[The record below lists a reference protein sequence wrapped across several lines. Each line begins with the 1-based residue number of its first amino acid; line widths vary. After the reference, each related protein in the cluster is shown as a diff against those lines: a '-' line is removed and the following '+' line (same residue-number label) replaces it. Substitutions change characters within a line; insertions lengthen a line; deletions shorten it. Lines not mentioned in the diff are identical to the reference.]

1 MMPLLQRKGQ
11 HAASP
16 LRDGAGERARPDS
29 TATLLTTSESS
40 NLLFAGSVS
49 SATSSAAASPI
60 PSFSRLP
67 PTASSARPTSP
78 TTLHQLLANAPA
90 VPSTDLQRRSSSSR
104 PASPPAYTAVARS
117 LSNPA
122 GGMAAQA
129 TSATEADLI
138 QLREASL
145 DAFQALVCRLV
156 REAKT
161 AAATP
166 TLQPVPSTASASA
179 SASAPSRA
187 VTSIPPVTVMDA
199 DRRTVSSRLDPT
211 CTGSDDLLPQ
221 STSLQATTAQSL
233 LQSLRSQ
240 PGGTNRMRS
249 ATSPPTRASSADPLA
264 VPATCTT
271 SPSSPAAS
279 TSPTAPPSPG
289 MSAGKRLLASLSRRR
304 AKTADDDSNIPS
316 GASSTV
322 QLLDALSPAE
332 IATPPVDDT
341 PATSGPEG
349 ALALALAGLLED
361 VYTLLDLHRDPTPDE
376 WAAVGASMHVVAGMC
391 AARTPLPTSPLPAL
405 AAPSPDSPLPS
416 YAAVMDDSSDA
427 STVYD
432 GTAPPP
438 PPSEKHADA
447 LDGMIQAVMPG
458 LGAKAPAAPATPAAA
473 LPADLERVMVA
484 IERLQDLGGRKL
496 SNQCVSLSGAQED
509 RMASAATE
517 GQIARL
523 ARGRL
528 ENQRAIHAPL
538 ERDRVAEAVAM
549 TAGRVPAAF
558 AAQRVQVAPDTVR
571 RMELAR
577 LGATLDRLAERSRMR
592 DQEAVAPKD
601 RRIAALEALKVD
613 VDRVAKGSALNDQR
627 YTLSEDKER
636 DMFLGQVLHRVSR
649 LNGRRLDDQ
658 SADAPGVR
666 KERAFSEVDAIME
679 RMCRDSSK
687 HDSQRY
693 HVV

>member
-11 HAASP
+11 RAASP
-16 LRDGAGERARPDS
+16 LRDGTGERARPDS
-29 TATLLTTSESS
+29 TAALLTTSESS
-40 NLLFAGSVS
+40 NLLLVGSVPS
-49 SATSSAAASPI
+49 TMSRAAASPI
-60 PSFSRLP
+60 PSFSHLP
-67 PTASSARPTSP
+67 ASASTARPTSP
-78 TTLHQLLANAPA
+78 TTAHQLLANAPA
-90 VPSTDLQRRSSSSR
+90 VPSTYPRRGSSSSR
-104 PASPPAYTAVARS
+104 PASPPAYTAVAGS
-117 LSNPA
+117 SSNPN
-122 GGMAAQA
+122 GGMVTA

-156 REAKT
+156 REAKV

-166 TLQPVPSTASASA
+166 TIQPVPTSTASALASTSA
-179 SASAPSRA
+179 APRA
-187 VTSIPPVTVMDA
+187 ATSIPPVTVIDA
-199 DRRTVSSRLDPT
+199 DRRTVAPQSEPT
-211 CTGSDDLLPQ
+211 PRTGSDDILPQ

-240 PGGTNRMRS
+240 PGGTDRMRS
-249 ATSPPTRASSADPLA
+249 ATSPPAHSSSADPLA
-264 VPATCTT
+264 IPSPA
-271 SPSSPAAS
+271 SPAAS
-279 TSPTAPPSPG
+279 ASPTAPPSPG
-289 MSAGKRLLASLSRRR
+289 MSAGKRFLASLSRRR
-304 AKTADDDSNIPS
+304 AKTADDDTQVSS

-322 QLLDALSPAE
+322 QLLGALSPAE
-332 IATPPVDDT
+332 VATPPVDDT
-341 PATSGPEG
+341 AATSGPEG

-391 AARTPLPTSPLPAL
+391 AARTPLPTSPLPATT
-405 AAPSPDSPLPS
+405 ASSPDSPLPS
-416 YAAVMDDSSDA
+416 YAAIMDDSSDA

-432 GTAPPP
+432 GTQPPP
-438 PPSEKHADA
+438 PPEKHADA
-447 LDGMIQAVMPG
+447 LDGMMQAVIPG
-458 LGAKAPAAPATPAAA
+458 LSTKVPAAPTTPAAA
-473 LPADLERVMVA
+473 LPADLERVMAA

-528 ENQRAIHAPL
+528 ENQRAIHASL
-538 ERDRVAEAVAM
+538 ERDRVAEAVA
-549 TAGRVPAAF
+549 TTFGRVPAAF

-577 LGATLDRLAERSRMR
+577 LGAALDRLAERSRMR

-601 RRIAALEALKVD
+601 RRIAALEALRVD
-613 VDRVAKGSALNDQR
+613 VDRVAKGSALNSQR

-679 RMCRDSSK
+679 RMCRDSPK

>member
-1 MMPLLQRKGQ
+1 
-11 HAASP
+11 
-16 LRDGAGERARPDS
+16 
-29 TATLLTTSESS
+29 
-40 NLLFAGSVS
+40 
-49 SATSSAAASPI
+49 
-60 PSFSRLP
+60 
-67 PTASSARPTSP
+67 
-78 TTLHQLLANAPA
+78 
-90 VPSTDLQRRSSSSR
+90 
-104 PASPPAYTAVARS
+104 
-117 LSNPA
+117 
-122 GGMAAQA
+122 MAAA

-156 REAKT
+156 REAKVS
-161 AAATP
+161 AATP
-166 TLQPVPSTASASA
+166 TLQPVPSTASAAASTAA
-179 SASAPSRA
+179 SARA
-187 VTSIPPVTVMDA
+187 ATSIPPVTIMDA
-199 DRRTVSSRLDPT
+199 DRPTVSSQSDST
-211 CTGSDDLLPQ
+211 SCTGSDDILPH
-221 STSLQATTAQSL
+221 STSLQATAAQSL

-240 PGGTNRMRS
+240 PGGTDRMRS
-249 ATSPPTRASSADPLA
+249 ATSPLTRSSSADPLA
-264 VPATCTT
+264 VP
-271 SPSSPAAS
+271 SPASPGAS
-279 TSPTAPPSPG
+279 AAPTAPPSPG
-289 MSAGKRLLASLSRRR
+289 MSAGKRFFASLSRRR
-304 AKTADDDSNIPS
+304 AKTADDDCRISS
-316 GASSTV
+316 GASSTA
-322 QLLDALSPAE
+322 QLLDVFSPAE

-361 VYTLLDLHRDPTPDE
+361 VYMLLDLQRDPTPDE

-391 AARTPLPTSPLPAL
+391 AARTPLPTSPLPAV

-432 GTAPPP
+432 ISTPPP
-438 PPSEKHADA
+438 PPPEKHADA
-447 LDGMIQAVMPG
+447 LDGMMQAVMPG
-458 LGAKAPAAPATPAAA
+458 AAKAPVASASPAAA
-473 LPADLERVMVA
+473 LPADLERVMAA

-496 SNQCVSLSGAQED
+496 SNQCVSLSGAQEH

-538 ERDRVAEAVAM
+538 ERDRVAEAVAV

-571 RMELAR
+571 RIELAR
-577 LGATLDRLAERSRMR
+577 LGAAIDRLAERSRMR

-601 RRIAALEALKVD
+601 RRIAALETLRVD

-666 KERAFSEVDAIME
+666 KERAFNEVDAIME